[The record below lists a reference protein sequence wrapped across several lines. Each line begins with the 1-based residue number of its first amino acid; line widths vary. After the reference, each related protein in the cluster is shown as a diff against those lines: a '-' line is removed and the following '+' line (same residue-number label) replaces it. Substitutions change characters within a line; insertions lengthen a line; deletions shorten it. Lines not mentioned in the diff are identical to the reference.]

1 MFRKSFIITI
11 LACVRQS
18 LLAIQGGRRG
28 FIITILACVL
38 LVMCRC
44 TDSFNTEKNESLK
57 EEKYNYYQ
65 EDISPEVID
74 SVFILYHN
82 SSNPSQKSN
91 YANVL
96 LQMFFK
102 IEVEDT
108 VFVMHNSM
116 PFDVMDFYVHYGL
129 LSYYYYNSQYDKAVE
144 NALIVE
150 EKILAVPDQKV
161 KSDAYSLMGVLYC
174 RNADIFRSMENFQK
188 CYEIDKQLNDLE
200 RLSSD
205 LNNFASVCIL
215 SKQYEAAEHY
225 ILDAIDIERKL
236 DRPDKLAIRLA
247 TASDVY
253 LKLNKPEMSLP
264 YIFEALQIEEQNG
277 RESKVA
283 VRKSQLAAVYMS
295 MNEINDA
302 EKILLEALPVLKNTT
317 NKNSLAIVLC
327 QLGEI
332 NLKKNNLADADKYI
346 SDAIDICQ
354 SIGSKYIEC
363 RAHKDMYLVK
373 KNFSPNAALRH
384 LEIYTELSD
393 TIYKKELS
401 QALSMYQASYQNSVL
416 NKKNEEQKQ
425 KINTVLFYSI
435 TIGVLLLLIIGF
447 LIIIL
452 RIKLKA
458 KRQVEEMENLR
469 SNFFT
474 NITHEFRTPLTI
486 ILGIAQQM
494 EQECDFNESQQRLMK
509 VVHHQ
514 GGVMLN
520 LINQLLDISK
530 IKSGIGNPKFY
541 NGNVVEY
548 IKVLVSYFN
557 SIAEQKEIEISFAAE
572 KSVINMDFAPDYIS
586 KIIQNLVSNAL
597 KYTPKNGNV
606 YVSVQEKNKNLLL
619 TIADT
624 GEGIDST
631 SLPHIFD
638 EFYQVGNST
647 QIGTGVGLSLVKQV
661 VIALGGDIIVKSA
674 LGQGSVFIIKLP
686 LCHGGGNY
694 PSFVLNEYNS
704 ELKLVENDDIVVDLD
719 KEQCDNPY
727 LPIIL
732 VVDDN
737 KDVRRFI
744 GTQLRDNYNVFY
756 AKNGKEALKR
766 ALEILPDV
774 IISDVVMPEMD
785 GFELC
790 KAVRNNEQI
799 SHTSF
804 LFVSAR
810 DTDADRIK
818 AREVGADDFLL
829 KPFNIDELRSIVA
842 GMIKRKEILR
852 EKFAKTV
859 IETGNVHAEGTD
871 NTSKSDKEFI
881 KKIVDIVYQQMDK
894 GYIDIEYIAKMFNI
908 STKQLSRRVFT
919 ITGDTMST
927 YVLKIR
933 ISKAKL
939 MLKNNLEL
947 SIGEIA
953 MKCGFEDSA
962 HFTRSF
968 KKITNETPSQFRK
981 INV

>member
-1 MFRKSFIITI
+1 M
-11 LACVRQS
+11 L
-18 LLAIQGGRRG
+18 
-28 FIITILACVL
+28 
-38 LVMCRC
+38 
-44 TDSFNTEKNESLK
+44 
-57 EEKYNYYQ
+57 
-65 EDISPEVID
+65 
-74 SVFILYHN
+74 
-82 SSNPSQKSN
+82 
-91 YANVL
+91 
-96 LQMFFK
+96 FK
-102 IEVEDT
+102 IEVVDT
-108 VFVMHNSM
+108 VFVMNNSM

-144 NALIVE
+144 NALIVD
-150 EKILAVPDQKV
+150 EKIFSVPDQKV
-161 KSDAYSLMGVLYC
+161 KSDAYSQMGVLYC
-174 RNADIFRSMENFQK
+174 RNADIFRSMENFKK

-205 LNNFASVCIL
+205 LNNFASVCIV

-253 LKLNKPEMSLP
+253 LKLNKPEQSLP

-302 EKILLEALPVLKNTT
+302 EKILLEALPVLENTT
-317 NKNSLAIVLC
+317 NKNSFAIVLC

-346 SDAIDICQ
+346 SAAIDISK

-373 KNFSPNAALRH
+373 KDFSPNTALRH
-384 LEIYTELSD
+384 LEKYTELSD
-393 TIYKKELS
+393 TIYKRELS
-401 QALSMYQASYQNSVL
+401 QALSMYQASYQNTVL

-425 KINTVLFYSI
+425 KTDTVLFFSI
-435 TIGVLLLLIIGF
+435 IIGILLLSTIGF

-458 KRQVEEMENLR
+458 NKLMEEMDSLR
-469 SNFFT
+469 TNFFT

-486 ILGIAQQM
+486 ILGIVQQM
-494 EQECDFNESQQRLMK
+494 EQDSDLNESQQRLMK
-509 VVHHQ
+509 VVYHQ

-619 TIADT
+619 TVADT
-624 GEGIDST
+624 GEGIDSK

-647 QIGTGVGLSLVKQV
+647 HIGTGVGLSLVKQV
-661 VIALGGDIIVKSA
+661 VVALGGDIIVKSA

-686 LCHGGGNY
+686 LCHGCGNY

-719 KEQCDNPY
+719 KEKCDNPY

-756 AKNGKEALKR
+756 AKNGKEALER

-774 IISDVVMPEMD
+774 IVSDVVMPEMD

-790 KAVRNNEQI
+790 KAVRDNEQI

-818 AREVGADDFLL
+818 ASEVGADDFLL

-852 EKFAKTV
+852 EKFAKSV
-859 IETGNVHAEGTD
+859 IETENVHADGTD

-894 GYIDIEYIAKMFNI
+894 GYIDIEYIAKMFNV

-919 ITGDTMST
+919 LTGDTMSA
-927 YVLKIR
+927 YVFKIR

-953 MKCGFEDSA
+953 MKCGFEDRA